1 MFTRIK
7 VVGEGRVGSA
17 INARLRDLGLAS
29 AEAPDLVLVCV
40 PDAAIQQVAE
50 SVQPGPWIAHVS
62 GATPLAALAPHVRR
76 FGVHPLQ
83 TFTKTRG
90 PEQLD
95 GAWAAVT
102 AETDDARARGFW
114 LAERLGLRPFEI
126 ADRSRVLYH
135 AGAAMAS
142 NFLVTLYR
150 SASRLLEGAGAPA
163 EALIPLMRRT
173 IDNDFELTGPIARGD
188 WATVDAHLLA
198 IRQAAPDLEKLYRA
212 LAEVTVP

>member
-1 MFTRIK
+1 
-7 VVGEGRVGSA
+7 
-17 INARLRDLGLAS
+17 
-29 AEAPDLVLVCV
+29 
-40 PDAAIQQVAE
+40 
-50 SVQPGPWIAHVS
+50 
-62 GATPLAALAPHVRR
+62 
-76 FGVHPLQ
+76 
-83 TFTKTRG
+83 
-90 PEQLD
+90 
-95 GAWAAVT
+95 
-102 AETDDARARGFW
+102 
-114 LAERLGLRPFEI
+114 
-126 ADRSRVLYH
+126 
-135 AGAAMAS
+135 MAS